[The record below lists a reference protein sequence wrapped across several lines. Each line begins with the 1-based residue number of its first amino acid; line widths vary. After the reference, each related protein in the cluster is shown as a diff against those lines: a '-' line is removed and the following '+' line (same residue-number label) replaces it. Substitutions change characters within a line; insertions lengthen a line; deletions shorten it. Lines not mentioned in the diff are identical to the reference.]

1 MEVLWLGCIVSLT
14 ESRILWE
21 EILNEGL
28 SSSGWPVDMIVEV
41 V

>member
-14 ESRILWE
+14 ESRILCE

-28 SSSGWPVDMIVEV
+28 SSSGWPVGMIVEV